1 MKTIKNLVF
10 ILITNLGFSNCEPV
24 EDNGNGNI
32 TVTVPNQVQST
43 IHIKSGTLQDPN
55 LPLEQCDRRLSVDA
69 LGQAHFNNLPPN
81 DYYIYGKSI
90 SGNLKG
96 NTSITVTKRFRQ
108 NAYAVTVNLK

>member
-1 MKTIKNLVF
+1 MKTIKNI
-10 ILITNLGFSNCEPV
+10 ILIIIGLGFYNCEPV

-32 TVTVPNQVQST
+32 TVIVPNQVKSS

-55 LPLEQCDRRLSVDA
+55 LPLEQYDRYLSVDA

-81 DYYIYGKSI
+81 DYYIYGKSV

-96 NTSITVTKRFRQ
+96 NASITVSKRYRQ
-108 NAYAVTVNLK
+108 NTYSVVVNLK